1 MSVIHLINLIDL
13 IDPLLLWLP
22 DPAWSDISQHLG
34 QSIDFS
40 HPFDAMQTLLAQQF
54 DTDPFRGA
62 RGAFANFVRSGQAW
76 ALLIGFVIGYIVRG
90 LTSYG

>member
-1 MSVIHLINLIDL
+1 MSAICLINHL

-22 DPAWSDISQHLG
+22 DATWSEISQPLLG
-34 QSIDFS
+34 PIDFH
-40 HPFDAMQTLLAQQF
+40 HPFDAMQALLAQQF